1 MKKKVLTK
9 VMKKDVME
17 IIKNYIKIK
26 QPEFDDNKLVKDFLT
41 ESQKKM
47 QEFVDRFEY
56 PHSLEYKMIIE
67 NQDKKFSLRNTIY
80 LSSNQDLIKFDFDE
94 EDTSK
99 FIQFHKLIN
108 NIKSFYTYTMPN
120 DFLYLFE
127 DKKDTYEYQKIK
139 EVQNKDEYYI
149 KNLHNCY
156 NSIYRNLFVEDF
168 ILKYKDL
175 KKQYRNILT
184 KFESIVFGTKY
195 AVDLFEVINIPE
207 VKTYIENQLKSDC
220 TSISCVSKETID
232 FVKDYLSTTQE
243 KDVD

>member
-1 MKKKVLTK
+1 MKKKTLTK
-9 VMKKDVME
+9 VMKKDVIE
-17 IIKNYIKIK
+17 IIKNYIKTK
-26 QPEFDDNKLVKDFLT
+26 QPEFDDEKVVKDFLT

-56 PHSLEYKMIIE
+56 PINEE
-67 NQDKKFSLRNTIY
+67 DKKVIKRQENKFKIRNDWDLYTR
-80 LSSNQDLIKFDFDE
+80 LDLIKFDFDD
-94 EDTSK
+94 EDISK
-99 FIQFHKLIN
+99 DVQRFNIIN
-108 NIKSFYTYTMPN
+108 SIKSFYSYSMPN

-139 EVQNKDEYYI
+139 EI
-149 KNLHNCY
+149 KNKMGNY
-156 NSIYRNLFVEDF
+156 NNDLRDCYRNIYNNLFTEDF
-168 ILKYKDL
+168 VLKYKEL

-195 AVDLFEVINIPE
+195 AVDLLDVINIPE

-220 TSISCVSKETID
+220 TAISCVSQETID

>member
-9 VMKKDVME
+9 AMKKDVIE
-17 IIKNYIKIK
+17 IIKNYIKTK
-26 QPEFDDNKLVKDFLT
+26 QPEFDDEKLVKDFLA

-47 QEFVDRFEY
+47 QEFIDRFEY
-56 PHSLEYKMIIE
+56 PILDE
-67 NQDKKFSLRNTIY
+67 DKKVIKRQENKFKIRNDWDLYTR
-80 LSSNQDLIKFDFDE
+80 LDLIKFDFDD
-94 EDTSK
+94 EDISK
-99 FIQFHKLIN
+99 DVRRFNIIN
-108 NIKSFYTYTMPN
+108 SIKSFYSYSMPN

-139 EVQNKDEYYI
+139 EI
-149 KNLHNCY
+149 KNKMGNY
-156 NSIYRNLFVEDF
+156 NNDLRDCYRNIYNNLFTEDF
-168 ILKYKDL
+168 VLKYKEL

-195 AVDLFEVINIPE
+195 AVDLLEVINISE

-220 TSISCVSKETID
+220 TAISCVSQETID

>member
-9 VMKKDVME
+9 AMKKDIME
-17 IIKNYIKIK
+17 IIKKYIKTK
-26 QPEFDDNKLVKDFLT
+26 QPEFNDVKLVKDFLA

-56 PHSLEYKMIIE
+56 PTNEE
-67 NQDKKFSLRNTIY
+67 NRRAIKLLDKKFCLRVTNY
-80 LSSNQDLIKFDFDE
+80 LKANQSLIKFDFDE
-94 EDTSK
+94 EDISK
-99 FIQFHKLIN
+99 NVQFFSLTN
-108 NIKSFYTYTMPN
+108 NIKSFYSYNMPE

-127 DKKDTYEYQKIK
+127 DKKDIYEYQKLK
-139 EVQNKDEYYI
+139 EVQFGEGSFS
-149 KNLHNCY
+149 KNLRD
-156 NSIYRNLFVEDF
+156 SYRDVYKNLFVDDF

-195 AVDLFEVINIPE
+195 AEDLLEVISILE

-220 TSISCVSKETID
+220 TAISCVSKETID